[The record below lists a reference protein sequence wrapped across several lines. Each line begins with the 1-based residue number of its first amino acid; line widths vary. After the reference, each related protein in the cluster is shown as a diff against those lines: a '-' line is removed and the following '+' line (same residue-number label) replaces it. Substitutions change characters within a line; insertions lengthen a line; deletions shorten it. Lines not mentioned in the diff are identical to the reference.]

1 VRNGH
6 LKPSELATHR
16 VPLEHIA
23 EGYHMF
29 SAKLDGCIKPLVV
42 PTAA

>member
-1 VRNGH
+1 
-6 LKPSELATHR
+6 

-29 SAKLDGCIKPLVV
+29 SAKLDSCIKPIVV
-42 PTAA
+42 PSAA

>member
-1 VRNGH
+1 V
-6 LKPSELATHR
+6 THR

-29 SAKLDGCIKPLVV
+29 SAKLDNCIKTVILPN
-42 PTAA
+42 

>member
-1 VRNGH
+1 
-6 LKPSELATHR
+6 

-29 SAKLDGCIKPLVV
+29 SAKLDNCIKPIVV
-42 PTAA
+42 PSAA